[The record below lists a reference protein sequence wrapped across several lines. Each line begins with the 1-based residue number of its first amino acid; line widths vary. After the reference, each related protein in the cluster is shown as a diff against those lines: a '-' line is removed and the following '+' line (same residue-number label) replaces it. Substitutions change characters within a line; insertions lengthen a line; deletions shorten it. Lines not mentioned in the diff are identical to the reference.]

1 MMNEKKIT
9 KREHF
14 NNLLGI
20 EAVASNEDLV
30 AFIKHEI
37 ELLDNK
43 KSENRKPTATQLANA
58 DLKANILAEMEDGKA
73 YTITDMIKE
82 LPSCTGLST
91 SKVSSMVNQMIKE
104 SGAIQKT
111 EEKRRSYFSKVVG

>member
-1 MMNEKKIT
+1 MMIMMNEKKIT

-91 SKVSSMVNQMIKE
+91 SKVSSMVNQMIKDIVDQIFN
-104 SGAIQKT
+104 AT
-111 EEKRRSYFSKVVG
+111 VANW

>member
-58 DLKANILAEMEDGKA
+58 ELKTSILSQMEDGKK
-73 YTITDMIKE
+73 YTITEMIKE
-82 LPSCTGLST
+82 LPCCAELST
-91 SKVSSMVNQMIKE
+91 SKVTGVVRQMIADGTVARE
-104 SGAIQKT
+104 
-111 EEKRRSYFSKVVG
+111 EEKRRAYFSKVVG